1 MSFADLVADGY
12 AAEGV
17 PLAPFTTY
25 KLGGPAAYFVEAHDG
40 DDLERIGA
48 TLATD
53 PHSLLI
59 LGRGSNLVISDAG
72 FNGVV
77 VRLTGDFLAVTIDG
91 DRVTAGGAV
100 PLPRVAR
107 ESVKASRGG
116 LEFLVGIP
124 GSVGGA
130 VRMNA
135 GCHGSETRE
144 WLESAH
150 LYDLRGQ
157 RWSTQ
162 GPEDLDMSYRH
173 SSIDRL
179 TVVTTA
185 RFHTVARDRPEGEAL
200 LREITAWR
208 RDHQPGGTFNAGSVF
223 KNPPEVA
230 AGKLID
236 ELGLKGFRRGGASV
250 SRKHAN
256 FFVAEQGAPAQ
267 DIFDLVWAVRR
278 RVGEETG
285 IWLEPEVGFAGSFRR
300 SLDQDLP

>member
-1 MSFADLVADGY
+1 MTFDDLVADGY
-12 AAEGV
+12 ASRDV
-17 PLAPFTTY
+17 PLAAFTTY
-25 KLGGPAAYFVEAHDG
+25 KLGGPATYFVEAHDD

-48 TLATD
+48 ALADD
-53 PHSLLI
+53 PVPLLI
-59 LGRGSNLVISDAG
+59 LGRGSNLVISDHGYRGA
-72 FNGVV
+72 V
-77 VRLTGDFLAVTIDG
+77 VRLAGEFLAVDIDG
-91 DRVTAGGAV
+91 ATVTAGGAV

-107 ESVKASRGG
+107 ESVRANRGG

-135 GCHGSETRE
+135 GCHGSETAE
-144 WLESAH
+144 WLDSAEIYH
-150 LYDLRGQ
+150 LDAQEWVTLQ
-157 RWSTQ
+157 
-162 GPEDLDMSYRH
+162 PEHLDMSYRH
-173 SSIDRL
+173 TSLGPRS
-179 TVVTTA
+179 VVARA
-185 RFHTVARDRPEGEAL
+185 RFRSVERDRRDGEAV

-208 RDHQPGGTFNAGSVF
+208 REHQPGGTFNAGSVF
-223 KNPPEVA
+223 KNPTGSP

-236 ELGLKGFRRGGASV
+236 ELGLKGFRVGGASV

-285 IWLEPEVGFAGSFRR
+285 IWLDPEVGFAGEFRR